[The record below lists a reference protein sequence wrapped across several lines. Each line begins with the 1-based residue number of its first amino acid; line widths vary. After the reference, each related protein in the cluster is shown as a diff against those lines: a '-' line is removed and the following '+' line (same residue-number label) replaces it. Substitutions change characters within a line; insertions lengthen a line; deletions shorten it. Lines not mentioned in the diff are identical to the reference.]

1 MSEARR
7 LTGFLS
13 AALALMLAT
22 PVLDAQRGQQRS
34 PDVAGNRGR
43 AAQSPGITAQQL
55 ETTHARI
62 EIARGIVARLQ
73 SQAKAL
79 GRAGSWNQSTLE
91 MLLAL
96 PLSALQRVER
106 DAFTVDALPAL
117 VAEASEDPQ
126 LIGDPNQDLL
136 YFPITPCRFA
146 DTRGVGGR
154 IDGFRAY
161 DLAFTGATYGGDG
174 ACNLP
179 SLFGVPQ
186 NQFGAL
192 AMNVTLVDPTAA
204 PGFVAAKPTAASPT
218 TSLLNWYD
226 VGPTVQAAN
235 QGIVTMDQSG
245 AGPEFVIQTSA
256 PVHIVLDVFGAFL
269 APHATPLDIVSVT
282 TPWSSLGGP
291 FSVVATCPAG
301 YSVTGGGF
309 FRNPGTPGAVDATQA
324 SRDGNGFRCGGVTAG
339 SESGYCE
346 AICGR
351 VPGR

>member
-1 MSEARR
+1 MLEARR
-7 LTGFLS
+7 LIGPLS
-13 AALALMLAT
+13 VALALVLAT
-22 PVLDAQRGQQRS
+22 TVLDAQRGPQRS
-34 PDVAGNRGR
+34 PDAGNRGR

-55 ETTHARI
+55 ESTQARI

-79 GRAGSWNQSTLE
+79 GRAGSWSQSTLE

-96 PLSALQRVER
+96 PLGALQRVER

-117 VAEASEDPQ
+117 VAEAAEDPQ

-218 TSLLNWYD
+218 TSLLNWYQ

-269 APHATPLDIVSVT
+269 SPHATALDVVSVT
-282 TPWSSLGGP
+282 TVWSTVGSGT

-301 YSVTGGGF
+301 YTVTGGGF

-324 SRDGNGFRCGGVTAG
+324 SRDGNGFRCGGQT
-339 SESGYCE
+339 STTESGYCE